1 MANDLDV
8 SIGRDVINFGGPIPV
23 IDGIYQMTDDPNI
36 DEDSENPE
44 WIGYDSI
51 ADTYDR
57 RSAPLDL
64 RVRLAEAVLATDPG
78 ERAVVLDVGAGT
90 GLWSVPF
97 AKAGARVIAVD
108 ISNRMLA
115 RLRASADEIG
125 VDVVACRANA
135 LELPIDDNSIEFVSV
150 SALLHLI
157 RNPER
162 VVKEIQRVLRP
173 GGALMT
179 PHSEENKELS
189 DETAGESTKC
199 WEIWS
204 RAYGRHHEIAQ
215 ARGLTHTPRPGWWG
229 NKQHEN
235 LLHHFSGYGDV
246 AVPEATV
253 ESTATLREH
262 FEDLRGRAFSDKLRF
277 DAQVNEDIVEDL
289 AREIETRHGP
299 EVWDLRHTTR
309 SVYSARLYYP

>member
-162 VVKEIQRVLRP
+162 VVKEIQRVLQRSLSSTNRSPAPIGLLQSGQQTLGAQRQTTEHRNSRGYTAWLP
-173 GGALMT
+173 GKLI
-179 PHSEENKELS
+179 SQN
-189 DETAGESTKC
+189 
-199 WEIWS
+199 
-204 RAYGRHHEIAQ
+204 
-215 ARGLTHTPRPGWWG
+215 G
-229 NKQHEN
+229 NQ
-235 LLHHFSGYGDV
+235 
-246 AVPEATV
+246 
-253 ESTATLREH
+253 
-262 FEDLRGRAFSDKLRF
+262 
-277 DAQVNEDIVEDL
+277 
-289 AREIETRHGP
+289 
-299 EVWDLRHTTR
+299 
-309 SVYSARLYYP
+309 